1 MLDFICGE
9 VIEIGENSAVI
20 KNGGFG
26 YSLFISAYTKSRLS
40 IGDSVQLYCHLQ
52 VREDALV
59 LFGFWG
65 IEEKTLFKNL
75 VTVSGVG
82 PKMAISLLS
91 GMRAGKLALCIVSGD
106 YASLCTIK
114 GLGKKTAEKI
124 VLELREK
131 LNISKE
137 ALPQEEI
144 ADVNA
149 EAVEVLRSLGIG
161 RKEAVERVKRAI
173 DSGMTTTEQILN
185 FALRNA

>member
-1 MLDFICGE
+1 MIDFICGE
-9 VIEIGENSAVI
+9 VIEIGENTVVLKS
-20 KNGGFG
+20 GGFG
-26 YSLFISAYTKSRLS
+26 YSLFVSEFTKSRLS
-40 IGDSVQLYCHLQ
+40 IGDNVQLYCHLQ
-52 VREDALV
+52 VREDALA
-59 LFGFWG
+59 LFGFAG

-75 VTVSGVG
+75 ISVSGIG
-82 PKMAISLLS
+82 PKMAITLLS

-137 ALPQEEI
+137 MLLQDQTESI
-144 ADVNA
+144 DA
-149 EAVEVLRSLGIG
+149 EAVEVLRSLGIP
-161 RKEAVERVKRAI
+161 RKEAAERVKRAVEG
-173 DSGMTTTEQILN
+173 GMTTTEQILN